1 MQKYNVTL
9 PTSQLLTSDRQQNL
23 RNLLRDYYISLTHHL
38 KINHKEYQSAIKL
51 NKKILETKGEVSTDR
66 KEKVESIQCNFEK
79 LLASSQ
85 TMADLLNET
94 LPDFPKD
101 EQIPTGG
108 VVLDMVDDSNESL
121 MDPWGDEETKS
132 FYIDLPD
139 LRIFLPNYAPKL
151 QTTPPEEPTITEE
164 VLDMEIEPEQLE
176 VDEQAV
182 SGEEINKSTTP
193 EPAAI
198 EEVVVPSTSQPSG
211 HSTRQ
216 QFEIF
221 LSNLANCV
229 NTELID
235 SAAIEFL
242 LNLNTKNNR
251 KKLTSNLFGV
261 QR

>member
-1 MQKYNVTL
+1 M
-9 PTSQLLTSDRQQNL
+9 
-23 RNLLRDYYISLTHHL
+23 
-38 KINHKEYQSAIKL
+38 KL
-51 NKKILETKGEVSTDR
+51 NKKILETKGEVSTER
-66 KEKVESIQCNFEK
+66 REKVESIQNNFEK

-85 TMADLLNET
+85 AMADLLNET

-101 EQIPTGG
+101 EQIQSGG
-108 VVLDMVDDSNESL
+108 VVLDMVDDSNESP
-121 MDPWGDEETKS
+121 MDPWDDDETKS
-132 FYIDLPD
+132 FYTDLPD

-151 QTTPPEEPTITEE
+151 QAIQPEEPTITEE

-176 VDEQAV
+176 VEEPAV
-182 SGEEINKSTTP
+182 AAEEFAKSSTP
-193 EPAAI
+193 EPVTV
-198 EEVVVPSTSQPSG
+198 EEVATPSTSHTGG
-211 HSTRQ
+211 HGTRQ